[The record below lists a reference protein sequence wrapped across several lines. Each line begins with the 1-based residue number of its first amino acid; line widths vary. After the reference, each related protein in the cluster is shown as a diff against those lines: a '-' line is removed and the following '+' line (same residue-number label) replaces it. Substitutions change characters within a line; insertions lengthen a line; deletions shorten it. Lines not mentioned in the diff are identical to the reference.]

1 MFSEKEEIA
10 DMGDD
15 IRRNMPL
22 FPIGIVK
29 KLTELSARQIR
40 YYEEHDLIHP
50 ARTSGNQRLFS
61 FNDVDRLLEIKSLIE
76 QGVNISGIKQV
87 LVLKEQA
94 EQQQSLITQEK
105 NQKATQKD
113 LTNRE
118 IRRHLKHELMM
129 AGRHGK
135 ASLIQGELSRFFH

>member
-1 MFSEKEEIA
+1 
-10 DMGDD
+10 MGDT

-40 YYEEHDLIHP
+40 YYEEHELIHP

-76 QGVNISGIKQV
+76 QGVYVSGIKQV
-87 LVLKEQA
+87 FMLKEQA
-94 EQQQSLITQEK
+94 IEAELIKTQEQKSEQK
-105 NQKATQKD
+105 N

-118 IRRHLKHELMM
+118 FRKHLKKELMM